1 MTFTSL
7 RSRFGTTHRARA
19 ALAFVAVAG
28 ALLGCSSDKS
38 TGPGSVTGTYNVV
51 SVQGPQ
57 GVDNTSPFVL
67 LNETI
72 EGTAFRAEMPSGSIS
87 LTSNGRYTGT
97 GVVNVYIDGVLAPDY
112 SGESFPS
119 AGAYTVSG
127 STVTFTP
134 DDASESPVTA
144 TFSGGNTLTFSES
157 DTDPVSGGTITIKIV
172 AKK

>member
-72 EGTAFRAEMPSGSIS
+72 EGTAFRAERLDQPHFQRA
-87 LTSNGRYTGT
+87 LHRHGRRQRLHRRRARPRLQRRELSVGRR
-97 GVVNVYIDGVLAPDY
+97 VH
-112 SGESFPS
+112 GERQHGDLH
-119 AGAYTVSG
+119 ARRR
-127 STVTFTP
+127 
-134 DDASESPVTA
+134 E
-144 TFSGGNTLTFSES
+144 
-157 DTDPVSGGTITIKIV
+157 
-172 AKK
+172 